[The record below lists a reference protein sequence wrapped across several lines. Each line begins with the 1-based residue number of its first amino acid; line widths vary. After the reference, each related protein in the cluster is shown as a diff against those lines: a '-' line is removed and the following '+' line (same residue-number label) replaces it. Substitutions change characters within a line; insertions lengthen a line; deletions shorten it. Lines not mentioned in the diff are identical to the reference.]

1 MLSSQNWLSPV
12 VLFPS
17 APLFV
22 GKTDFFLSCFWL
34 SFQIH
39 FYFWPKQTGQC
50 PAAELIVLL
59 VGVPA
64 VHHLLIPPDKLLP
77 KFKDWLLFVL
87 LLRVLALTPYL
98 LWTNKDRICFCW
110 LILGF
115 LIRGCGSLGLCTWLA
130 FAWISSLWDTALL
143 ISSER
148 TGLLFPSCWIYSHLS
163 FMCSLLY
170 FQFFHSLIWKWFHFR
185 SVALW
190 IQLEVALDDFQYY
203 LNYLLMLCCL
213 LCDKQAYGLR
223 AILLPQFWSKFLSIK

>member
-1 MLSSQNWLSPV
+1 M
-12 VLFPS
+12 LFPS

-22 GKTDFFLSCFWL
+22 GKTDFFLSCSWL
-34 SFQIH
+34 SFQSH

-87 LLRVLALTPYL
+87 LLRMLAITPYL
-98 LWTNKDRICFCW
+98 LWINKDRIYFCW
-110 LILGF
+110 LILG
-115 LIRGCGSLGLCTWLA
+115 SLDQRLWVSGAVHLAGLCLDL
-130 FAWISSLWDTALL
+130 FSMRHCLVD
-143 ISSER
+143 SSER

-163 FMCSLLY
+163 FLCSLLY
-170 FQFFHSLIWKWFHFR
+170 FQSFHSLIWKWFHFS

-190 IQLEVALDDFQYY
+190 IQFEVALDDFQHY
-203 LNYLLMLCCL
+203 LNYLFMLCCL
-213 LCDKQAYGLR
+213 LCDKQACGLR
-223 AILLPQFWSKFLSIK
+223 AILLPQFWLKFLSIK

>member
-1 MLSSQNWLSPV
+1 MLCSAVNWLSPV

-22 GKTDFFLSCFWL
+22 GKTDFFFSCSWL

-64 VHHLLIPPDKLLP
+64 VRHLRSLLTNFCPNSKTGCYLFSSWECWLLLPTFFEPTKIGFVFVDLFWALLI
-77 KFKDWLLFVL
+77 
-87 LLRVLALTPYL
+87 RY
-98 LWTNKDRICFCW
+98 
-110 LILGF
+110 
-115 LIRGCGSLGLCTWLA
+115 CGSLGLCTWLA

-163 FMCSLLY
+163 FLCSLLY
-170 FQFFHSLIWKWFHFR
+170 FQSFHSLIWKWFHFS
-185 SVALW
+185 SVVLW
-190 IQLEVALDDFQYY
+190 IQFEVALNDFQYY
-203 LNYLLMLCCL
+203 PNYLFMLCCL
-213 LCDKQAYGLR
+213 VCDKQHVDWE
-223 AILLPQFWSKFLSIK
+223 QFFCLSFD